1 MTQDAFRNMNEPPE
15 ENSVN
20 RLTAQSPIRM
30 IDQYDLGTT
39 IYTDGSCKGGIEGGA
54 AAVL

>member
-1 MTQDAFRNMNEPPE
+1 MTQDAFWNMNEPPE

-30 IDQYDLGTT
+30 IDQHDLGTT